1 MDPLEHQDGR
11 GVFLYNYRVFM
22 LFSVHVQS
30 SGSYGMGT
38 YIGGVDFRGQCIYTD
53 IAVPWSDLRY
63 RDLAEPLEL
72 W

>member
-1 MDPLEHQDGR
+1 
-11 GVFLYNYRVFM
+11 
-22 LFSVHVQS
+22 
-30 SGSYGMGT
+30 MGT